1 MQNYSTFLQGF
12 TLKLAFLSSSF
23 KIFLAYSFR
32 EAAKYENKYFL
43 NDGTKRNSAV
53 GMCNLAINLKD
64 LHLICLAFLKI
75 HVTIWSICIWDV
87 FSSITVRF
95 YWNECGGHVC
105 IWVAIFLWFNG
116 KVLLKWPWWTYLYLG
131 CYFSLV

>member
-1 MQNYSTFLQGF
+1 MQNYLTFLQGF

-23 KIFLAYSFR
+23 KICLAYSFR

-75 HVTIWSICIWDV
+75 HVTI
-87 FSSITVRF
+87 
-95 YWNECGGHVC
+95 
-105 IWVAIFLWFNG
+105 
-116 KVLLKWPWWTYLYLG
+116 
-131 CYFSLV
+131 